1 LPGRPRVACFVR
13 FHRRCV
19 GKNRS
24 KQLQDRAAKTRT
36 IELVKGGNPMAD
48 ETSSDSGSI
57 PNTTSAGDEDQGT
70 PVSPPP
76 DQGRGDSG
84 SIPNTTGAGSDTGP
98 GSE

>member
-1 LPGRPRVACFVR
+1 
-13 FHRRCV
+13 
-19 GKNRS
+19 
-24 KQLQDRAAKTRT
+24 
-36 IELVKGGNPMAD
+36 MAD